1 MGQAQG
7 SKFDKGLGSAGEN
20 VVVLFK
26 KLFKVQKVSTIA
38 RCLCKRHR
46 YRQTNK
52 SVLSAENVESC
63 VVSTTHSA
71 ELRYNADAQN
81 RI

>member
-1 MGQAQG
+1 MGQAHS
-7 SKFDKGLGSAGEN
+7 SKFDEGLGSAAEN

-38 RCLCKRHR
+38 HCLCKRHS

-52 SVLSAENVESC
+52 SVCAENVESC

-71 ELRYNADAQN
+71 ELRYNTDAEN
-81 RI
+81 KI